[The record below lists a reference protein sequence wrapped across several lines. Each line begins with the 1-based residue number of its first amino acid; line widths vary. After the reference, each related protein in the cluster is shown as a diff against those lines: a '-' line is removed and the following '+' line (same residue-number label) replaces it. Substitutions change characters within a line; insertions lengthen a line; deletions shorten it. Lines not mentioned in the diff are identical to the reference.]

1 MADKVSL
8 QVTVSAKRVAVVGAE
23 LEVGGEERAGMV
35 ASASVKKR
43 GASFMHIF
51 FLGHIFH
58 QQLRMNHPINQQGNL
73 FEENPVVSGS
83 RLFTLHKR
91 GIRYVIHSLGMT
103 SLSPR
108 FLSINRL
115 KGGSNAK

>member
-58 QQLRMNHPINQQGNL
+58 QQLRMNHPINQPQGDL
-73 FEENPVVSGS
+73 LEENPAESGRPTFYS
-83 RLFTLHKR
+83 T
-91 GIRYVIHSLGMT
+91 
-103 SLSPR
+103 
-108 FLSINRL
+108 
-115 KGGSNAK
+115 